1 MARAARAGGSGRRAR
16 AGPGANDPTVAANAI
31 AAALSTQ
38 AVTIDAAIQTATA
51 KLAQRMPAS
60 GNVTGMFDEIA

>member
-1 MARAARAGGSGRRAR
+1 MQLARREAAAAHERAQAQTTRPARR
-16 AGPGANDPTVAANAI
+16 TAI
-31 AAALSTQ
+31 AATLSTQ